1 MLSPMSKFWRSAYRL
16 QYRLLALL
24 DPVIRSVWNAFG
36 IGNVVELRI
45 RNPKGSVRSRLVG
58 ILLTDG
64 RSYLGHPNG
73 DVGWTRDLDAAGGG
87 VIKWPNGMEWQ
98 FSARRLPSG
107 AERERAIRATSQHP
121 FPGNLMYRLGRR
133 HVRAT
138 GVFFRLEDRPATP
151 KPMGH
156 PTRASHPGRTNQR
169 RTGGSP

>member
-1 MLSPMSKFWRSAYRL
+1 MSQFWRSAYRV

-24 DPVIRSVWNAFG
+24 DPLIRSAWNTFG
-36 IGNVVELRI
+36 IGNVVELRVPN
-45 RNPKGSVRSRLVG
+45 RKGNMRSRLVG

-98 FSARRLPSG
+98 FSARRLSPG
-107 AERERAIRATSQHP
+107 AERERAIRATNQHP

-133 HVRAT
+133 HIRAV
-138 GVFFRLEDRPATP
+138 GVFFRLEDPA
-151 KPMGH
+151 
-156 PTRASHPGRTNQR
+156 
-169 RTGGSP
+169 